1 MVLVLMSSEPNF
13 AVGVPWQRVFD
24 QAAAAM
30 AILDLQG
37 RYVYVNQALCRMLG
51 YRREELEGL
60 DYRNVTHPDDVD
72 PEGPVEADE
81 PLEKRY
87 IRSDGSVVWAL
98 VARSFIRD
106 DSGKAIYFLSQVQDI
121 TRRREAEMLWQR
133 SFANAP
139 IGMAVLD
146 LKGAWTAVNDTLC
159 GMLGYTRE
167 ELLTMSFTDITYEED
182 EEQGMNA
189 MSDLIERRLDTVSVE
204 KRYRHR
210 DGHPIWMLIRAT
222 TVPGAD
228 GTPAYVVSQY
238 EDIGERRLVDAHLAH
253 LALHDPLT
261 GLANRA
267 LLADRLDHGLQQLA
281 RGDGVL
287 VVVLADLDQ
296 LKPVNDRYG
305 HGMGDELLIA
315 AARRLQFAVRA
326 GDTVARIG
334 GDEFVVVS
342 LLPDEA
348 AARALRDRIEK
359 HLDDEVVVQG
369 VRVQLG
375 ASVGYTTTHD
385 PEVAPESLLHAAD
398 RDMYASKRLRRSARG
413 DNR

>member
-1 MVLVLMSSEPNF
+1 MSPREPNF
-13 AVGVPWQRVFD
+13 AAGVPWQGVFD
-24 QAAAAM
+24 QASAAM
-30 AILDLQG
+30 AIIDLQG
-37 RYVYVNQALCRMLG
+37 RYLYVNEALCRLLG
-51 YRREELEGL
+51 YRREELQGL
-60 DYRNVTHPDDVD
+60 DYRNVTHPEDID
-72 PEGPVEADE
+72 PEGPAESPE

-87 IRSDGSVVWAL
+87 IRSDGSVIWAL

-106 DSGKAIYFLSQVQDI
+106 SSGRALYYLSQIQDI
-121 TRRREAEMLWQR
+121 TRRREAELLWQR
-133 SFANAP
+133 SFSNAP

-159 GMLGYTRE
+159 SMLGYTRE
-167 ELLTMSFTDITYEED
+167 EMLSMSFSDITYEDD
-182 EEQGMNA
+182 EEHGMA
-189 MSDLIERRLDTVSVE
+189 ALADLVEGGVDSTSVE

-210 DGHPIWMLIRAT
+210 EGHPIWMLIRAT

-228 GTPAYVVSQY
+228 GAPAYVVSQY
-238 EDIGERRLVDAHLAH
+238 EDIGEQRLVDAHLAH

-281 RGDGVL
+281 RGNGVL
-287 VVVLADLDQ
+287 AVVLADLDQ

-305 HGMGDELLIA
+305 HALGDQLLIA
-315 AARRLQFAVRA
+315 TARELQLAVRA

-348 AARALRDRIEK
+348 AAQALRERVER
-359 HLDDEVVVQG
+359 HLNTELVVQTI
-369 VRVQLG
+369 RIRLC
-375 ASVGYTTTHD
+375 ASVGHATTAD
-385 PEVAPESLLHAAD
+385 PAVVADALLHAAD
-398 RDMYASKRLRRSARG
+398 RDMYVSKRRRREARG
-413 DNR
+413 GSR

>member
-1 MVLVLMSSEPNF
+1 MSPSEPNF
-13 AVGVPWQRVFD
+13 AAGVPWQRVFD
-24 QAAAAM
+24 QASSAM

-37 RYVYVNQALCRMLG
+37 RYLYVNEALCRMLG
-51 YRREELEGL
+51 YRQEELEGL
-60 DYRNVTHPDDVD
+60 DYRNVTHPDDID
-72 PEGPVEADE
+72 PEGPVESPE

-87 IRSDGSVVWAL
+87 IRSDGSVIWAL

-106 DSGKAIYFLSQVQDI
+106 SHGRAVHFLSQIQDI
-121 TRRREAEMLWQR
+121 TRRREAELLWQR

-167 ELLTMSFTDITYEED
+167 EMLSMSFTDITYEDD
-182 EEQGMNA
+182 EERGMA
-189 MSDLIERRLDTVSVE
+189 ALADLVEGHVDSASVE

-228 GTPAYVVSQY
+228 GAPAYVVSQY
-238 EDIGERRLVDAHLAH
+238 EDIGEQRLVDAHLAH

-267 LLADRLDHGLQQLA
+267 LLSDRLDHGLQQLA
-281 RGDGVL
+281 RGSGVL
-287 VVVLADLDQ
+287 AVVLADLDQ

-305 HGMGDELLIA
+305 HALGDQLLIA
-315 AARRLQFAVRA
+315 TARELQLAVRA
-326 GDTVARIG
+326 GDTVARFG

-342 LLPDEA
+342 LLPDEE
-348 AARALRDRIEK
+348 AARTLRERVEW
-359 HLDDEVVVQG
+359 HLNTEVVVHG
-369 VRVQLG
+369 IRVRLR
-375 ASVGYTTTHD
+375 ASVGHTTTSD
-385 PEVAPESLLHAAD
+385 PAVAPDVLLHAAD
-398 RDMYASKRLRRSARG
+398 RDMYVSKHRRREAQGGGR
-413 DNR
+413 

>member
-1 MVLVLMSSEPNF
+1 MSPSEPNF
-13 AVGVPWQRVFD
+13 AAGVPWQRVFD
-24 QAAAAM
+24 QASAALAV
-30 AILDLQG
+30 LDLQG
-37 RYVYVNQALCRMLG
+37 RYLYVNEAMCRLLG

-60 DYRNVTHPDDVD
+60 DYRKVTHPEDIDQ
-72 PEGPVEADE
+72 EGPVESPE

-87 IRSDGSVVWAL
+87 IRSDGSVIWAL

-106 DSGKAIYFLSQVQDI
+106 SHGRAVYFLSQIQDI
-121 TRRREAEMLWQR
+121 TRRREAELLWQR

-159 GMLGYTRE
+159 DTLGYTRE
-167 ELLTMSFTDITYEED
+167 ELLSMSFTDVTYEDD
-182 EEQGMNA
+182 EEQGMA
-189 MSDLIERRLDTVSVE
+189 ALADLVAGEVDSTSVE
-204 KRYRHR
+204 KRYRHKE
-210 DGHPIWMLIRAT
+210 GHPIWMLIRAT

-238 EDIGERRLVDAHLAH
+238 EDIGEQRLVDAHLAH

-287 VVVLADLDQ
+287 AVVLADLDQ

-305 HGMGDELLIA
+305 HALGDQLLIA
-315 AARRLQFAVRA
+315 TAQELQLAVRA

-342 LLPDEA
+342 LLPDEDA
-348 AARALRDRIEK
+348 AQALRDRVEQ
-359 HLDDEVVVQG
+359 HLNTKVTVQG
-369 VRVQLG
+369 VQIGLG
-375 ASVGYTTTHD
+375 ASVGCATTSD
-385 PEVAPESLLHAAD
+385 PSIAPDMLLHAAD
-398 RDMYASKRLRRSARG
+398 RDMYVSKRSRREGRG
-413 DNR
+413 GR